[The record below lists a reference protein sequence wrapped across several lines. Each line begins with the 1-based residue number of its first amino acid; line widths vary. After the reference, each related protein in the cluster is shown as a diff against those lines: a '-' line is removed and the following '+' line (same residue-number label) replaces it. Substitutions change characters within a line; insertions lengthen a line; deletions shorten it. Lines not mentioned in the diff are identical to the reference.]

1 MRIKKCPLLFFGY
14 VCGYQ
19 ICLQIRN
26 KIGSLH
32 KSKKKKKH
40 KTKTQLNKKADIV
53 SICKMSRVGFHATK
67 MSGILYHL
75 HAPTSF
81 KHIGSKNEIC
91 GNKVV
96 SISGFTACICFNYC
110 YSERWKPQS
119 VSVNLLSL
127 SPHLSQKHSQKTV
140 VKQFLQFVVFAYL
153 PSSLIQSCCFWSS
166 KWIVSSS
173 WKWRHSRVSAS
184 SCIFCL

>member
-1 MRIKKCPLLFFGY
+1 
-14 VCGYQ
+14 
-19 ICLQIRN
+19 
-26 KIGSLH
+26 
-32 KSKKKKKH
+32 
-40 KTKTQLNKKADIV
+40 
-53 SICKMSRVGFHATK
+53 MSRVGFRATK
-67 MSGILYHL
+67 MLGILCRL
-75 HAPTSF
+75 HAPTSL
-81 KHIGSKNEIC
+81 KHIGPKNEIC
-91 GNKVV
+91 GKKVV

-119 VSVNLLSL
+119 VSFNLLSL

-173 WKWRHSRVSAS
+173 WKWRHPRVSAS
-184 SCIFCL
+184 SCIFCLLEIKCISRTSAPLHLGTDSKENIVWCAKTSKNNFSLITSPSQGKIKS

>member
-1 MRIKKCPLLFFGY
+1 
-14 VCGYQ
+14 
-19 ICLQIRN
+19 
-26 KIGSLH
+26 
-32 KSKKKKKH
+32 
-40 KTKTQLNKKADIV
+40 
-53 SICKMSRVGFHATK
+53 MSRVGFHTTK
-67 MSGILYHL
+67 MSGILCHL
-75 HAPTSF
+75 HAPTSL

-91 GNKVV
+91 GKKVV

-127 SPHLSQKHSQKTV
+127 SPPLSQKHSQKTV

-166 KWIVSSS
+166 KVR
-173 WKWRHSRVSAS
+173 KD
-184 SCIFCL
+184 FQKQL